1 MGKKKQSWLADQDV
15 SNEVW
20 EIRLEK
26 LQRETSALLESK
38 QIFEKKKN
46 YFEIFIEFFF
56 FLVLR

>member
-26 LQRETSALLESK
+26 LQRETSASLESK
-38 QIFEKKKN
+38 QKKKYKKN

>member
-20 EIRLEK
+20 EIRFEK

-38 QIFEKKKN
+38 QIFEKKKLFRN
-46 YFEIFIEFFF
+46 IY
-56 FLVLR
+56 